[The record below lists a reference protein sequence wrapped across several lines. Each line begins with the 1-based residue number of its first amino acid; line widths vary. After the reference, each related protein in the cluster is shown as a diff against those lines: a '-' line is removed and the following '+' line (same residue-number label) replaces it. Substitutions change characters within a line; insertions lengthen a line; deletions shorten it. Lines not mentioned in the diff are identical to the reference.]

1 MKILFQSADADAQA
15 SLDLLARQLPQA
27 HFDLWPKADREGQA
41 GSEGHDV
48 AVCWKPPPGFF
59 RGRRFRAIFNMG
71 AGVDALL
78 QDPELPA
85 DTPIFRLED
94 AGMAEQMEE
103 YVAWAALG
111 YLRNMDVYARQ
122 QKRMEWAQLDPRP
135 RENFSIGVMGL
146 GLLGQ
151 RVARYLRAMGFPVRG
166 WNRSE
171 RSIDG
176 VTCYAGDAGLNEF
189 LAGTQ
194 MLVCML
200 PLTPETQGVLNGALL
215 AQLPR
220 GAYLVSIGRGLHLVE
235 ADLLDALDSGHLAGA
250 LLDVMPQEP
259 LPADHAFWCHPL
271 ITVTPHI
278 SAQTMMEAS
287 MRQIAEKIGAFMRGE
302 AVSGLIDRNKGY

>member
-1 MKILFQSADADAQA
+1 LKILFQSADADAQA

-27 HFDLWPKADREGQA
+27 HFDLWPRAS
-41 GSEGHDV
+41 SEAHDV
-48 AVCWKPPPGFF
+48 AVCWKPPPEFF

-85 DTPIFRLED
+85 NTPIFRLED

-122 QKRMEWAQLDPRP
+122 QKRAEWTQLDPRP
-135 RENFSIGVMGL
+135 RENFCIGIMGL

-176 VTCYAGDAGLNEF
+176 VTCHAGEQGLDEF

-200 PLTPETQGVLNGALL
+200 PLTPETKGLLNRALL

-235 ADLLDALDSGHLAGA
+235 ADLLEALDSGHLAGA

-259 LPADHAFWCHPL
+259 LPADHVFWNHPL

-278 SAQTMMEAS
+278 SAQTLMEAS

>member
-1 MKILFQSADADAQA
+1 MKILFQSVDADAQA

-27 HFDLWPKADREGQA
+27 RFDLWPQA
-41 GSEGHDV
+41 GSEDYDL
-48 AVCWKPPPGFF
+48 AVCWKPPAGFF

-85 DTPIFRLED
+85 DTPIVRLED

-122 QKRMEWAQLDPRP
+122 QRRAEWTQLDPRP
-135 RENFSIGVMGL
+135 RENFTVGIMGL
-146 GLLGQ
+146 GLLGT

-171 RSIDG
+171 RSIEG
-176 VTCYAGDAGLNEF
+176 VACYGGDASLNEF

-200 PLTPETQGVLNGALL
+200 PLTPMTQGMLNTALF

-220 GAYLVSIGRGLHLVE
+220 GAYLVSIGRGLHLKE
-235 ADLLDALDSGHLAGA
+235 DDLLQALDGGHLGGA
-250 LLDVMPQEP
+250 LLDVLPREP
-259 LPADHAFWCHPL
+259 LPADHAFWRHPL
-271 ITVTPHI
+271 ITITPHI
-278 SAQTMMEAS
+278 SAQTLMEAS
-287 MRQIAEKIGAFMRGE
+287 MRQIAEKIVAFMHGE
-302 AVSGLIDRNKGY
+302 PVSGLIDRTRGY

>member
-1 MKILFQSADADAQA
+1 MRVLFQSADADAQA

-27 HFDLWPKADREGQA
+27 QFDLWPQGNDAA
-41 GSEGHDV
+41 HDV

-85 DTPIFRLED
+85 DTPIIRLED

-122 QKRMEWAQLDPRP
+122 QRRAEWTQLDPRP
-135 RENFSIGVMGL
+135 RENFCIGIMGL
-146 GLLGQ
+146 GLLGE

-171 RSIDG
+171 RSIED
-176 VTCYAGDAGLNEF
+176 VTCHAGDAGLSEF

-200 PLTPETQGVLNGALL
+200 PLTPATQGVLNRALF

-235 ADLLDALDSGHLAGA
+235 KDLLDALDSGQLAGA

-259 LPADHAFWCHPL
+259 LPAEHAFWRHPL
-271 ITVTPHI
+271 VTVTPHI
-278 SAQTMMEAS
+278 SAQTLIEAS
-287 MRQIAEKIGAFMRGE
+287 MHQIAEKIGAFMRGE
-302 AVSGLIDRNKGY
+302 AVSGVIDRNKGY

>member
-1 MKILFQSADADAQA
+1 MKVLFQSADADAQA

-27 HFDLWPKADREGQA
+27 HFDLWPQA
-41 GSEGHDV
+41 GGEAHDV

-85 DTPIFRLED
+85 ATPIFRLED

-111 YLRNMDVYARQ
+111 YLRNMDVYVRQ
-122 QKRMEWAQLDPRP
+122 QERAEWKQLDPRP
-135 RENFSIGVMGL
+135 RENFSIGIMGL

-151 RVARYLRAMGFPVRG
+151 RVARYLHAMGFPVRG

-171 RSIDG
+171 RGIDG
-176 VTCYAGDAGLNEF
+176 VTCYAGEAGLSKF
-189 LAGTQ
+189 LTDTQ

-200 PLTPETQGVLNGALL
+200 PLTPETQGVLNAALL

-220 GAYLVSIGRGLHLVE
+220 GAYLVSIGRGLQLVE
-235 ADLLDALDSGHLAGA
+235 ADLLDMLDSGHLAGA

-259 LPADHAFWCHPL
+259 LPADHAFWRHPL

-278 SAQTMMEAS
+278 SAQTLMEAS
-287 MRQIAEKIGAFMRGE
+287 MRQIAEKIDAFMRGE
-302 AVSGLIDRNKGY
+302 SVSGLIDRNKGY

>member
-1 MKILFQSADADAQA
+1 MKVLFQSADADAQT

-27 HFDLWPKADREGQA
+27 HFDLWPQGRDTA
-41 GSEGHDV
+41 HDV

-59 RGRRFRAIFNMG
+59 NGRRFRAIFNMG

-78 QDPELPA
+78 QEPELPA
-85 DTPIFRLED
+85 DTPIIRLED
-94 AGMAEQMEE
+94 AGMAEKMEE

-122 QKRMEWAQLDPRP
+122 QRRAEWTQLDPRP
-135 RENFSIGVMGL
+135 RENFCIGIMGL

-151 RVARYLRAMGFPVRG
+151 RVARYLRAIGFPVRG

-176 VTCYAGDAGLNEF
+176 VTCHAGNAGLAEF

-200 PLTPETQGVLNGALL
+200 PLTPATHGVLNRTLF

-235 ADLLDALDSGHLAGA
+235 ADLLEALDNGQLAGA
-250 LLDVMPQEP
+250 VLDVLPQEP
-259 LPADHAFWCHPL
+259 LPADHAFWRHPL
-271 ITVTPHI
+271 VTVTPHI
-278 SAQTMMEAS
+278 SAQTLMEAS
-287 MRQIAEKIGAFMRGE
+287 MQQIAEKIGAFMRGE
-302 AVSGLIDRNKGY
+302 VVSGMIDRNKGY